1 MCCAHSL
8 TRQVCINLV
17 PETCATGCRDRQ
29 FTTDTAHGGARRALA
44 NKRRSS
50 ERHDGT
56 RATFVGRKHVQ
67 HASGTRH
74 NRQQRETLRQG
85 EAGVTR
91 RERGLASTSARC
103 AARASQR
110 ASEVRPRTVGSPV
123 DVLGPDELARRF
135 MRAHGGAQRDLL
147 RSWRAPRRASPC
159 WLELGRGGCSKLSRT
174 ENPAK

>member
-1 MCCAHSL
+1 M
-8 TRQVCINLV
+8 
-17 PETCATGCRDRQ
+17 
-29 FTTDTAHGGARRALA
+29 
-44 NKRRSS
+44 
-50 ERHDGT
+50 
-56 RATFVGRKHVQ
+56 Q
-67 HASGTRH
+67 HASGTHH

-103 AARASQR
+103 AARAAQR

-123 DVLGPDELARRF
+123 GVLGPDELARRF

-159 WLELGRGGCSKLSRT
+159 WSKLGRGGQRLFANPSRRLHVGT
-174 ENPAK
+174 SRIDDSPPAPACAPCNSIQNRHLVRLLNRSWRGATAILHLCATTLNNVQRR

>member
-1 MCCAHSL
+1 MC
-8 TRQVCINLV
+8 
-17 PETCATGCRDRQ
+17 RQ
-29 FTTDTAHGGARRALA
+29 FTTDGTWRR
-44 NKRRSS
+44 KKSTRESRRSS

-91 RERGLASTSARC
+91 RERGLALTSARC

-123 DVLGPDELARRF
+123 GVLGPDELARRF
-135 MRAHGGAQRDLL
+135 MRAHGGARRDLL
-147 RSWRAPRRASPC
+147 VGETSTSVPLPARARKRRGSTHRCGLARRGNHVSPC
-159 WLELGRGGCSKLSRT
+159 TLDCRAAS
-174 ENPAK
+174 A